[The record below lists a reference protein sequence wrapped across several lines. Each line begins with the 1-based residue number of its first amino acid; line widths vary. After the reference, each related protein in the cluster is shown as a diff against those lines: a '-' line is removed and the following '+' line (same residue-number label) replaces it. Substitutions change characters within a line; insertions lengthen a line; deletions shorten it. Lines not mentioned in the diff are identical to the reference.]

1 MRHPPL
7 TALALAASLLL
18 AILGAPELAAA
29 QAGPAAPSPTPTE
42 LAYLS
47 ATKSFRDRLTLYQQA
62 LVEYQQAAGQGKLE
76 AVAQSDLADLTR
88 ELFAAKR
95 AFNEALPSVRL
106 DQYDR
111 TVKLAL
117 DRASQAAVMLLHA
130 QVTDS
135 PSEREALVRDAGVY
149 TANSGRLVKEAIDQ
163 LGAVLPSP
171 ATQ

>member
-1 MRHPPL
+1 MRHPAL
-7 TALALAASLLL
+7 TALAILVSLLTAMLAA
-18 AILGAPELAAA
+18 PRLAAA
-29 QAGPAAPSPTPTE
+29 QAGPSSATPTE
-42 LAYLS
+42 IAYLS
-47 ATKSFRDRLTLYQQA
+47 ATQPFRDRFTLYQQA
-62 LVEYQQAAGQGKLE
+62 IVEYQQAASQGKLD

-95 AFNEALPSVRL
+95 AFNEALPSARL

-135 PSEREALVRDAGVY
+135 PSEREALIKDAAAY
-149 TANSGRLVKEAIDQ
+149 TANSGRLIKEAQDT
-163 LGAVLPSP
+163 LNALLPGAAS
-171 ATQ
+171 